1 MKRGQA
7 SAQGGCERLR
17 ALWEQSMGV
26 SWLFRRVVDRYGYR
40 FFVCIPLAGLF
51 TSWFVY
57 AFTENF
63 PVMATTPWAV
73 GAVYM
78 ARIAFIPRKFAPV
91 RIRAG
96 ELTRLQA
103 LTRRMEA
110 ATGRR
115 VNGFEALRGCLT
127 LAEGTTDVALRD
139 AVDGLSPH
147 QR

>member
-1 MKRGQA
+1 M
-7 SAQGGCERLR
+7 
-17 ALWEQSMGV
+17 V
-26 SWLFRRVVDRYGYR
+26 
-40 FFVCIPLAGLF
+40 
-51 TSWFVY
+51 
-57 AFTENF
+57 
-63 PVMATTPWAV
+63 ATTPWAV

-110 ATGRR
+110 VTGRR
-115 VNGFEALRGCLT
+115 VDGSEALRGCLT
-127 LAEGTTDVALRD
+127 SAEWTPDVGLRD
-139 AVDGLSPH
+139 VVEAVTPS